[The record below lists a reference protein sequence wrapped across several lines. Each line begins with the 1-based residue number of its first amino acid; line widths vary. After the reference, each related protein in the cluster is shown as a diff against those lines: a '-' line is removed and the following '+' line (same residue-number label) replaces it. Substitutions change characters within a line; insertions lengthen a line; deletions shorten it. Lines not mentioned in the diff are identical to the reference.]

1 MAEREPTPPG
11 WPERCDCCK
20 GSSRDYWNS
29 KKYDL
34 VFIVHKRYKYV
45 CKTRF
50 KILTD

>member
-45 CKTRF
+45 CKTCF